1 MTDLFLG
8 VDAGGTKTHAAVM
21 DCDGNILGLG
31 VAATGNWER
40 VGLDASALAL
50 TKAVDGAMAQS
61 GRHRKEITAAT
72 FALAGIDW
80 DSDAHVMQGIVSS
93 FGFGCTPTVMNDA
106 FAVLYAGTLDGV
118 GCASIAGTGG
128 KTVARDGVNTAA
140 TLGMSLGE
148 GGGAGQIV
156 AEAMRILA
164 EMHHGQRPT
173 TAMLA
178 EILTAT
184 GFTSPQA
191 IFQAIARDGFD
202 LSEAMAPLFFDL
214 AATGDSSAVDVIEAV
229 ALQHARDV
237 IGIVSQLDFK
247 GAPISL
253 VCAGGL
259 HTAGSAIF
267 DQVFQSAVAQSGL
280 KFETT
285 ILQVVPVVGALIHA
299 ANTAWG
305 DGTTSARTK
314 LFDDAYARR
323 EDFRAAAQWAS

>member
-50 TKAVDGAMAQS
+50 SKAVDGALGES
-61 GRHRKEITAAT
+61 GVHRRDITAAT

-80 DSDAHVMQGIVSS
+80 QSDATVMQGVLDG
-93 FGFGCTPTVMNDA
+93 FGFACTPTVMNDA
-106 FAVLYAGTLDGV
+106 YAVLYAGTVDGV

-128 KTVARDGVNTAA
+128 KTVARDGENVAA

-164 EMHHGQRPT
+164 EMHHGQRPR

-184 GFTSPQA
+184 GFSTA
-191 IFQAIARDGFD
+191 EEIFQAVARDGFD

-214 AATGDSSAVDVIEAV
+214 AATGDQAAVDVIEAV

-237 IGIVSQLDFK
+237 AGIVSQLNFRD
-247 GAPISL
+247 APISL

-259 HTAGSAIF
+259 HTAGSKLFNSA
-267 DQVFQSAVAQSGL
+267 FQLAVAKSGY
-280 KFETT
+280 KFETS

-299 ANTAWG
+299 ANTAWAAG
-305 DGTTSARTK
+305 ASSARTK
-314 LFDDAYARR
+314 LFDDAFARR